1 MPRRSSVDWMAHEV
15 AGLQCVDKKRR
26 CGNYKA
32 LTFLRGRRFVW
43 CGTRRTVCFGEARFF
58 GCLEFVGKFGVPQLV
73 TINKSASYGVQ
84 WNRTRLFLKCRM
96 LLAYKAIIQ
105 NCLWNSKPPD
115 TERCRSLLPLR
126 MDRIAQKKT
135 LGVVT
140 ENR

>member
-1 MPRRSSVDWMAHEV
+1 MLIRRYRAYLAPRKVQPPETTKPSHFCE
-15 AGLQCVDKKRR
+15 G
-26 CGNYKA
+26 
-32 LTFLRGRRFVW
+32 FVLYGA
-43 CGTRRTVCFGEARFF
+43 GTRRTVCFGEARFF

-126 MDRIAQKKT
+126 IGRIAQKKT